1 MKPLAFA
8 LAMAAGAS
16 VAPDPAVAAA
26 GVHRPDGSVLW
37 PVSNCNDAG
46 PGSLR
51 DAAAHANHG
60 DGIDLGGL
68 ACSTISVTSGAIT
81 LHDVELTGPGAGLLE
96 IDGTGNQ
103 NRRIFNHAGGGGNL
117 AISGVTIN
125 GGKYV
130 SNAGLGGGCLR
141 SVNGNLRIHDS
152 VFRNCMVVTPVGQAG
167 HARGGAIAAYGNG
180 DIRLYDTTID
190 SSLARTDHDTARGG
204 GLYAEGHV
212 LVRRSTITNNSVSAS
227 GPTGG
232 SGAFPQGGG
241 LFTPSSVVIEDSTL
255 DGNVSAVDAG
265 AAFVGGGGMLVRST
279 ISNNVAS
286 AGTPGIVM
294 LGHDNATAS
303 IYSSTISGNVA
314 ERSEQWMSG
323 GLYLDTATT
332 RIINCTITANRES
345 NPVATKFGAGIIFG
359 RDVVDVTMSGTI
371 AAGNYFDDGQP
382 PYAADDIDGPESLT
396 IVAPTGTRGHA
407 LRVRPATRPAARQ
420 RRSHPHAPAAA
431 RQSGDRSRRRARIQR
446 RPARCRARR
455 GRRRRHR
462 RGRTARDGRP
472 HLRRRLRRG
481 RPAPAVRLPRLHE
494 AAMNPRLPSCD
505 VACAR
510 VAGHAAARTCAAP
523 WTLQASTAI
532 TFDTREGASSLVL
545 SCGAFPLAGPATMVL
560 LHLPCRIRRAAFR
573 SGDRTLTFG
582 GRVPQRQRADGG
594 ACRATVR
601 AAWRPHRGT
610 YNRGPCRAAA
620 CWRT

>member
-1 MKPLAFA
+1 MPTKTPATSPTTSRMKPLAFA

-212 LVRRSTITNNSVSAS
+212 LVRRSMITNNSVSAS

-396 IVAPTGTRGHA
+396 ILGDSNMVGWSH
-407 LRVRPATRPAARQ
+407 RPVPADTLFESA
-420 RRSHPHAPAAA
+420 
-431 RQSGDRSRRRARIQR
+431 
-446 RPARCRARR
+446 
-455 GRRRRHR
+455 
-462 RGRTARDGRP
+462 
-472 HLRRRLRRG
+472 
-481 RPAPAVRLPRLHE
+481 PRLAPLHD
-494 AAMNPRLPSCD
+494 NGGPTRTHLPLPDSPVID
-505 VACAR
+505 RGDAHGFSVDQRGAAR
-510 VAGHAAARTCAAP
+510 VAGADADIGAVELHATDDRIFADDFDAADP
-523 WTLQASTAI
+523 PPPFASPDST
-532 TFDTREGASSLVL
+532 
-545 SCGAFPLAGPATMVL
+545 
-560 LHLPCRIRRAAFR
+560 
-573 SGDRTLTFG
+573 
-582 GRVPQRQRADGG
+582 RQR
-594 ACRATVR
+594 
-601 AAWRPHRGT
+601 
-610 YNRGPCRAAA
+610 
-620 CWRT
+620 